1 MAKKNEFRPDKS
13 GNSLLNRLQLTQ
25 QQRKKLLK
33 WVCYALVLTLLSVLQ
48 DVILTRFRVN
58 GATPDMVPCGIFLIC
73 LAEGT
78 ESGSIFALI
87 ASLLYLFS
95 GTAPG
100 PYAMVF
106 ITFLAVVSTA
116 FRQGY
121 LQKGFGAAMLCTAVS
136 MVTYEMA
143 LFGLGL
149 FLQLTTAQRV
159 TGFLLTAA
167 MTMILAPFIYVLV
180 RSVSR
185 IGGQEWTE

>member
-58 GATPDMVPCGIFLIC
+58 GATTDMVPCGIFLIC

-87 ASLLYLFS
+87 ASMLYLFS

-121 LQKGFGAAMLCTAVS
+121 LQKGFGAAMLCMTVAMLV
-136 MVTYEMA
+136 YEMLTFA
-143 LFGLGL
+143 TGL
-149 FLQLTTAQRV
+149 FLGV
-159 TGFLLTAA
+159 TYADRFVVFLLT
-167 MTMILAPFIYVLV
+167 
-180 RSVSR
+180 SVFSLLTVPALYLLCKLIGK
-185 IGGQEWTE
+185 IGGEIWKE

>member
-1 MAKKNEFRPDKS
+1 MARKYEFQPDKPRV
-13 GNSLLNRLQLTQ
+13 SLINKLYLTQ
-25 QQRKKLLK
+25 QQRRALLK
-33 WVCYALVLTLLSVLQ
+33 WSLYALLLLVLSLLQ
-48 DVILTRFRVN
+48 DVVFCRWRLF
-58 GATPDMVPCGIFLIC
+58 GATIELIPCAIFLIC
-73 LAEGT
+73 FMEGAEKG
-78 ESGSIFALI
+78 GAFALVSSAI
-87 ASLLYLFS
+87 YVFS
-95 GTAPG
+95 GTAAG
-100 PYAMVF
+100 PYSLIL
-106 ITFLAVVSTA
+106 ITFIGVFVCI